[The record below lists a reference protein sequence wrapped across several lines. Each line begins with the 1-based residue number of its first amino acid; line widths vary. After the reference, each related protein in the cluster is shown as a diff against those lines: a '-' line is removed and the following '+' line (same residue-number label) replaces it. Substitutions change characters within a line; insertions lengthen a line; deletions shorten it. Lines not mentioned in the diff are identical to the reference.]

1 MWFLQVL
8 TKAALVFDKILQSL
22 NWQRQDSLT
31 RSPVARTL
39 SWELVPSRPVGPEW
53 DLAQIGTPQRR
64 QIGTQ
69 KSVLSDSNRNT
80 VQNPTNALSANHRT
94 LDGCD
99 AMATLLFSCKLQR
112 SLLSVTSPAK
122 RPTPDKPLAMEA
134 YKGWRPVPPKCRTR
148 NSKTGWRRRK
158 QRDSRMLSGWSKALQ
173 LEPRDTRTSV
183 LHWDCEGCQ
192 ERFHGCPRFSFLDT
206 FQQKLPAPPV
216 FMDCF
221 WPARCRAR
229 HFASFCAACAQA
241 EKTATCI
248 RPAVQPWG

>member
-1 MWFLQVL
+1 MQLEKAAARAIVVL
-8 TKAALVFDKILQSL
+8 TVNETNSILTQFKHEATCFPCLKRCCDLKLDASGPTSFLEYRPLVLIWLLQIPMNATLIFDKILQSL

-69 KSVLSDSNRNT
+69 KSVLSGSNRNT
-80 VQNPTNALSANHRT
+80 VQNPRNASSANHRT
-94 LDGCD
+94 SDGCD

-134 YKGWRPVPPKCRTR
+134 YKG
-148 NSKTGWRRRK
+148 
-158 QRDSRMLSGWSKALQ
+158 
-173 LEPRDTRTSV
+173 
-183 LHWDCEGCQ
+183 
-192 ERFHGCPRFSFLDT
+192 
-206 FQQKLPAPPV
+206 
-216 FMDCF
+216 
-221 WPARCRAR
+221 
-229 HFASFCAACAQA
+229 
-241 EKTATCI
+241 
-248 RPAVQPWG
+248 

>member
-1 MWFLQVL
+1 MTHFKHEATCFPCLKGCCGLKRDACGPTSFLEYRHVALMWLLQVL

-80 VQNPTNALSANHRT
+80 VQNPRNASSANHRT
-94 LDGCD
+94 SDGCD
-99 AMATLLFSCKLQR
+99 AMATATLLFSCKLQR

-122 RPTPDKPLAMEA
+122 RPAPDKPLAMEA
-134 YKGWRPVPPKCRTR
+134 YKG
-148 NSKTGWRRRK
+148 
-158 QRDSRMLSGWSKALQ
+158 
-173 LEPRDTRTSV
+173 
-183 LHWDCEGCQ
+183 
-192 ERFHGCPRFSFLDT
+192 
-206 FQQKLPAPPV
+206 
-216 FMDCF
+216 
-221 WPARCRAR
+221 
-229 HFASFCAACAQA
+229 
-241 EKTATCI
+241 
-248 RPAVQPWG
+248 